1 MREVFPVFFIKYFY
15 SVIALGLVLT
25 VQAAGAWMLLRMPR
39 VRSWR
44 GRRAAV
50 YAAAPVSFCAMI
62 FGFLLRFARV
72 NRYFSPGF
80 SNWTRNAAL
89 SWAVLSGFLVLM
101 LAIYRVIPPPRKESG
116 IGRRRFL
123 QAMRAAAVGAPAVVF
138 GYGTFIERNTV
149 ELREE
154 SIAIAGL
161 HPDLDGLRLVQLS
174 DIHLSPFLSEKVL
187 TRAVA
192 MANETRAHLAL
203 VTGDL
208 ISFTG
213 DPLDACLNRLALL
226 RADAGVL
233 GCLGNHEI
241 YCRAEDYVTERGGRL
256 GIRFLRGAAEPL
268 RFGAATLNL
277 AGVDYQRMHSK
288 YLTGAETM
296 IRHDPDGRTLNLLLS
311 HNPDV
316 FPVAAAQG
324 WQFTIAGHT
333 HGGQVN
339 FEILRR
345 DLNVARFFTPYTLGQ
360 YRLGAAAIYVSRG
373 IGTIGLPLRLGSVP
387 EVALLTVR
395 RAR

>member
-1 MREVFPVFFIKYFY
+1 MREVFLVFFITYIF
-15 SVIALGLVLT
+15 SVIALTLVLA
-25 VQAAGAWMLLRMPR
+25 VQAAGAWMLLRTR
-39 VRSWR
+39 WARSS
-44 GRRAAV
+44 RRRRIAIL
-50 YAAAPVSFCAMI
+50 AAAPMSFCAMI

-72 NRYFSPGF
+72 NRHFPAGF

-89 SWAVLSGFLVLM
+89 IWAVLSGLLVLM
-101 LAIYRVIPPPRKESG
+101 FAISRLIPPPRKESG

-123 QAMRAAAVGAPAVVF
+123 LALRAAVVAAPAVVF
-138 GYGTFIERNTV
+138 GYGTFIERNSV

-154 SIAIAGL
+154 SIPIAGL

-187 TRAVA
+187 ARAVA

-213 DPLDACLNRLALL
+213 DPLDTCMDRLALL
-226 RADAGVL
+226 KAGAGIF
-233 GCLGNHEI
+233 GCLGNHEV
-241 YCRAEDYVTERGGRL
+241 YCRVEDYVTARGAQL
-256 GIRFLRGAAEPL
+256 GMRFLRGVAEPL

-288 YLTGAETM
+288 YLIGAEQM
-296 IRHDPDGRTLNLLLS
+296 IRQDPDARTLNLLLS

-324 WQFTIAGHT
+324 WQLTLAGHT

-339 FEILRR
+339 VEILRH
-345 DLNVARFFTPYTLGQ
+345 DLNIARFFTLYTRGQ
-360 YRLGAAAIYVSRG
+360 YRLGAAAIFVSRG
-373 IGTIGLPLRLGSVP
+373 IGTIGAPIRLGSVP
-387 EVALLTVR
+387 EVALLTLR
-395 RAR
+395 RA